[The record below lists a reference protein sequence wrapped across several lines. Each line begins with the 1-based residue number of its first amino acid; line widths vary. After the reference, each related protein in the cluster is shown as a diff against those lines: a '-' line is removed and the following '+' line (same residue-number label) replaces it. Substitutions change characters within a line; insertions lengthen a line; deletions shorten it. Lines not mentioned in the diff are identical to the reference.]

1 MKESEHKI
9 YMYDSKGDIHLLTQA
24 KTDFIQNQ
32 T

>member
-9 YMYDSKGDIHLLTQA
+9 FMYDSKRDIHLLMRA
-24 KTDFIQNQ
+24 KTDFIQDQ